1 MSSDEESEV
10 MECVGS
16 DAESDVRPVKRQ
28 KTTTPA
34 AAVSA
39 KDALASRGKKA
50 YDWTICITNRQELT
64 NFLKIIGQ
72 IVTMAHFKVQQDG
85 ILCESINT
93 SKTCMFKFYLNCKV
107 TDVAAHIDLSNEY
120 FCVNIDLFIA
130 AIKVEQSELL
140 IMKDG
145 DHVCIRSGC
154 LESNVEDNV
163 VDTLVDDPA
172 SLPMVNMKM
181 DYGVDMSLT
190 VLRQFCKTA
199 KERRAE
205 EIRIT
210 LKQPQE
216 DLLDGLKHMFV
227 ELFADCVGI
236 KKTRTMHSVTKTDT
250 AAAADEAA
258 AAEGGAS
265 AQYVVRVADHVKS
278 SDYGEMTTLYSGRF
292 QLSFLESLI
301 KYMKGETVHLHFSK
315 NKPLIVRYGL
325 GSGQSHIFGVLVAK
339 KEKQ

>member
-1 MSSDEESEV
+1 MSDSESEIIAR
-10 MECVGS
+10 GS
-16 DAESDVRPVKRQ
+16 DSEASDSEQRVAKRQ
-28 KTTTPA
+28 KLGGP
-34 AAVSA
+34 VSA
-39 KDALASRGKKA
+39 KDALASRGKKTD
-50 YDWTICITNRQELT
+50 DWKICITNGQEFR
-64 NFLKIIGQ
+64 NYLKIIGQ
-72 IVTMAHFKVQQDG
+72 IVTMAHFKVQEDG

-93 SKTCMFKFYLNCKV
+93 AKTCMFKFYLNCKV
-107 TDVAAHIDLSNEY
+107 TDVAKHIDLNNEY

-130 AIKVEQSELL
+130 AIKVEQSEFL
-140 IMKDG
+140 IVKDG
-145 DHVCIRSGC
+145 DHVCIRSGSM
-154 LESNVEDNV
+154 ESNAEDNV
-163 VDTLVDDPA
+163 MDTLADDPA

-181 DYGVDMSLT
+181 DYGVDMSLA
-190 VLRQFCKTA
+190 VLRQFCKSA

-216 DLLDGLKHMFV
+216 ELLDGLKHMFV

-236 KKTRTMHSVTKTDT
+236 KKTRTMHSVTKMEK
-250 AAAADEAA
+250 AAVADASEAA
-258 AAEGGAS
+258 AVAPVD
-265 AQYVVRVADHVKS
+265 QYVVRIADTVKT
-278 SDYGEMTTLYSGRF
+278 SDYGEMNTLYTGRF

>member
-1 MSSDEESEV
+1 MSDSESEV
-10 MECVGS
+10 VAAHVS
-16 DAESDVRPVKRQ
+16 DSESDSEQQQVRKRQ
-28 KTTTPA
+28 KLGPV
-34 AAVSA
+34 AVSA
-39 KDALASRGKKA
+39 KDALVKRGKKTD
-50 YDWTICITNRQELT
+50 DWKICITNGQEFR
-64 NFLKIIGQ
+64 NYLKIIGQ
-72 IVTMAHFKVQQDG
+72 IVTMAHFKVQEDG

-93 SKTCMFKFYLNCKV
+93 AKTCMFKFYLNCKV
-107 TDVAAHIDLSNEY
+107 TDVAKNIDLNNEY

-130 AIKVEQSELL
+130 AIKVEQSEFL
-140 IMKDG
+140 IVKDG
-145 DHVCIRSGC
+145 DHVCIRSGSM
-154 LESNVEDNV
+154 ESNAEDNV
-163 VDTLVDDPA
+163 MDTLADDPA
-172 SLPMVNMKM
+172 SLPMMNMKM
-181 DYGVDMSLT
+181 DYGVDMSLA
-190 VLRQFCKTA
+190 VLRQFCKAA

-236 KKTRTMHSVTKTDT
+236 KKTRTMHSVTKMEK
-250 AAAADEAA
+250 AADASEAA
-258 AAEGGAS
+258 LAPVD
-265 AQYVVRVADHVKS
+265 QYVVRVADSVKTS
-278 SDYGEMTTLYSGRF
+278 EYGEMNTLYTGRF

-301 KYMKGETVHLHFSK
+301 KYMKGDTVHLLFSK